1 LRLIATA
8 LPIEGGKEAISA
20 HQSSRNQSQSVAIRA
35 PVAGGGAD
43 DVSGG
48 EGGEGGKGGE
58 GGEGGESGGGGEG
71 GGALAPPSANRAVVG
86 AVLLLAIEENDPASL
101 HLVQHVWPDA
111 EVQALLRRPTMIA
124 MRLQASTHRA
134 EAQFW
139 ARELATGSL
148 PAIARL

>member
-1 LRLIATA
+1 M
-8 LPIEGGKEAISA
+8 
-20 HQSSRNQSQSVAIRA
+20 
-35 PVAGGGAD
+35 AGGGAD
-43 DVSGG
+43 DVG
-48 EGGEGGKGGE
+48 GGE

-101 HLVQHVWPDA
+101 HLVQHVWPNA

>member
-1 LRLIATA
+1 M
-8 LPIEGGKEAISA
+8 
-20 HQSSRNQSQSVAIRA
+20 
-35 PVAGGGAD
+35 AGGGAD

-58 GGEGGESGGGGEG
+58 GGEGGESGESGGGEG
-71 GGALAPPSANRAVVG
+71 GGALAHPSANRAVVG

-101 HLVQHVWPDA
+101 HLVQHVWPNA

>member
-1 LRLIATA
+1 MPILNARPPLVADAPALTFETALSTLIAQKWTVVSEGPSGAQLIGEKKMTRQTRLA
-8 LPIEGGKEAISA
+8 LI
-20 HQSSRNQSQSVAIRA
+20 
-35 PVAGGGAD
+35 
-43 DVSGG
+43 
-48 EGGEGGKGGE
+48 
-58 GGEGGESGGGGEG
+58 
-71 GGALAPPSANRAVVG
+71 VG